1 MTHLPHDL
9 VELLHAVVFL
19 RVGHKLVHL
28 VEFLLKFLKN
38 VVFLS
43 LKAKDILTSLLVL
56 SIVERVSDIRY
67 RLQHAQAKLVDPG
80 IQ

>member
-19 RVGHKLVHL
+19 CVGHQLIHL
-28 VEFLLKFLKN
+28 VEFLLKFLEY

-43 LKAKDILTSLLVL
+43 LKAEDILTALLVL
-56 SIVERVSDIRY
+56 SIVERVSDVRY
-67 RLQHAQAKLVDPG
+67 RL
-80 IQ
+80 